1 MRAMIIAGALAA
13 AATSANAA
21 EPAACYDAA
30 VTGWVTDYANNV
42 PLDPQPHIAGR
53 ILPRVQTDTLI
64 WAYTQ
69 VAGPALPK
77 QFWARAVLE
86 RLPEPSRMQL
96 IYLKTQPD
104 GVPSVVGYRYAP
116 PLYRATRLT
125 DYPAC

>member
-21 EPAACYDAA
+21 EPAACYDAV
-30 VTGWVTDYANNV
+30 VTGWVLDYANKAYV
-42 PLDPQPHIAGR
+42 DPSPTVSGR
-53 ILPRVQTDTLI
+53 VLARIRADALIQT
-64 WAYTQ
+64 WSQ
-69 VAGPALPK
+69 VAGSPLPK
-77 QFWARAVLE
+77 QFWARAVLT
-86 RLPEPSRMQL
+86 RVPEPSRMLL

-116 PLYRATRLT
+116 PLYRTTRLS